1 MPRHTFLIV
10 PAGTDVGLT
19 SVSIGLVRTF
29 DRLGAA
35 VGFLKALGQPRAGED
50 FDRSTAYLRVA
61 GTMDPPPAVPVE
73 KTRAALR
80 SDSLDDLMEEV
91 VTNFERLPLEQETIV
106 VEGVVATADF
116 PVPRKINAAL
126 ARALSAEV
134 VFVARPTDYSIAGL
148 IHQLEG
154 IVSTFP
160 SAILQDQPAV
170 VLNHVDLPK
179 LAASLGV
186 TRQDPESLMAAL
198 REHTGSRFA
207 VIGLVPASPDLAA
220 NRVSDVVPQLGGEIL
235 FPGDIHTRRIR
246 SITLCGRTVPNMLS
260 AFKAGTLIVTP
271 GDRADIIVATA
282 MAATR
287 SIHLAGLV
295 LTGDVDPDLHTLE
308 FCRDAF
314 AMDGGLPVFRV
325 RNSSFQIAQALTNL
339 NPELP
344 VADVERINLVMDTVA
359 RSIDVSWLR
368 QRCSMSVE
376 KRLSPPAFR
385 HRIGKIARRS
395 LKRIILPEGEEPR
408 TLQAAIR
415 CAERGIARCVLIGD
429 PPHIA
434 EIVAVNSLKM
444 HPLVEV
450 IDPAEVRDRYLA
462 PLLELRRHKGLTEL
476 NAIESLRDNTVLGT
490 MMLALGEVDGLV
502 SGAIHSTAATIRPAL
517 QLIKTRPGARAVSSV
532 FFMCLPDQ
540 VLVYGDC
547 AVNPEPDAELLA
559 DIAIQSA
566 ASARAFGIE
575 PIVAMISYSTLESG
589 SGTNVDKVREATEI
603 VRRREPT
610 LIIDGPLQ
618 YDAASIR
625 DVARTK
631 APDSAVAGRAN
642 VFIFPDLNTGNTT
655 YKAVQRSANVV
666 SMGPMLQGLRKP
678 VNDLSRGASVDDIL
692 YTIALTAVQAQD
704 AVVGPTPL
712 ENQ

>member
-1 MPRHTFLIV
+1 MPRHTFITI
-10 PAGTDVGLT
+10 PAGSDVGLT

-29 DRLGAA
+29 DRLGAP

-50 FDRSTAYLRVA
+50 FDRSSAYLKE
-61 GTMDPPPAVPVE
+61 THTLEPAPAIPAEQV
-73 KTRAALR
+73 RAAVASGR
-80 SDSLDDLMEEV
+80 LDDLMEEV
-91 VTNFERLPLEQETIV
+91 VNRFERLPQELETVV
-106 VEGVVATADF
+106 VEGIVSTPSF
-116 PVPRKINAAL
+116 PNALKINAAL
-126 ARALSAEV
+126 ARALNAEV
-134 VFVARPTDYSIAGL
+134 ILVARLQDYGRDALRIY
-148 IHQLEG
+148 LEE
-154 IVSTFP
+154 IYQSMP
-160 SAILQDQPAV
+160 PAILREQPAV
-170 VLNHVDLPK
+170 VLNHVDLAK
-179 LAASLGV
+179 LAEGLGLASHEPLK
-186 TRQDPESLMAAL
+186 LLAAL
-198 REHTGSRFA
+198 REQVKTPFA
-207 VIGLVPASPDLAA
+207 IIGLVPASPELAA
-220 NRVSDVVPQLGGEIL
+220 TRVVDVVPQLGGEVI
-235 FPGDIHTRRIR
+235 FPGDMAGRRIR
-246 SITLCGRTVPNMLS
+246 AIKLCARTVPNMLS
-260 AFKAGTLIVTP
+260 VFKAGTLIVTP
-271 GDRADIIVATA
+271 SDRSDIIVATA
-282 MAATR
+282 LAATR
-287 SIHLAGLV
+287 SIPLAGLV
-295 LTGDVDPDLHTLE
+295 LTGESDPDPRTLD

-314 AMDGGLPVFRV
+314 ELDGGLPVFRV
-325 RNSSFQIAQALTNL
+325 RSGSFEISQALSNL

-344 VADVERINLVMDTVA
+344 VADLDRINLVMDTVA
-359 RSIDVSWLR
+359 RDIDTDWLR
-368 QRCSMSVE
+368 NRCAMAVE

-395 LKRIILPEGEEPR
+395 LKTIVLPEGEELR

-415 CAERGIARCVLIGD
+415 CAERGIARCLLIGD
-429 PPHIA
+429 PRHIA
-434 EIVAVNSLKM
+434 EAARVNNLEI
-444 HPLVEV
+444 HPLVEI
-450 IDPAEVRDRYLA
+450 IDPVTVRDRYLA
-462 PLLELRRHKGLTEL
+462 PLLDLRRHKGLTEQ
-476 NAIESLRDNTVLGT
+476 NAIEGLRDNIVLGT

-517 QLIKTRPGARAVSSV
+517 QLIKTSPGARAVSSV

-575 PIVAMISYSTLESG
+575 PIVAMISYSTLG
-589 SGTNVDKVREATEI
+589 SGTGVDVDKVREATEI
-603 VRRREPT
+603 VRRREPG

-618 YDAASIR
+618 YDAASNL

-631 APDSAVAGRAN
+631 APDSVVAGRAN

-704 AVVGPTPL
+704 A
-712 ENQ
+712 